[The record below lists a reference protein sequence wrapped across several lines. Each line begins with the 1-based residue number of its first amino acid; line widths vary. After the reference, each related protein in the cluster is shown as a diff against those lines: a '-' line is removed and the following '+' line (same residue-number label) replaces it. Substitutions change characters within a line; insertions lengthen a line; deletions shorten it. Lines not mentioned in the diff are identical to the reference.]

1 MKNVVFKL
9 IVLLSIQLNSLAQQH
24 VNKEWRKESGNPL
37 GLEWSQSIINEN
49 SELIHV
55 GNKNA
60 GNEGA
65 NVLLTKHNSNG
76 DLIWNVEYNSNG
88 SSNDYGITLKED
100 NSGNVYVLGTSDNNT
115 TDNYDLVLLKV
126 SATGTLSWATTYGS
140 PFQKNDFG
148 TALVVDPITNN
159 IYVVGSSEGN
169 STGYDFLILAFD
181 ASGILLWENRYDYNS
196 LTEIPIGIE
205 FDANGNLFITG
216 TSASALQSWDYTLV
230 NYDMN
235 GNYLNEVRHNAN
247 GLGFDEVT
255 AYTKDN
261 NGNVYITG
269 KTATNPSNINIKT
282 IKLNAQFEVQWLSIY
297 DFDGKDD
304 VATSISV
311 DPSGNILIAGYVT
324 LANSETEALVLKYDI
339 QGNEVWT
346 HRQKGEVAQ
355 QNAKARAVK
364 AGANG
369 AVLLLGE
376 EGNQNNKKT
385 TVTKL
390 KPTGEVEW
398 QEKSKIG
405 NSKPESI
412 NIAQDLA
419 VYVTSIEDE
428 TNTSDFKYTNTKYKT
443 FALNQNVVFDS
454 LGKPKYKA
462 NELIVRFKRDA
473 INTEIIDQTTDRRIE
488 FGNLSEFLT
497 PQAFESFKR
506 AIDNTCK
513 ECDVTAVKIFKQLK
527 TTHTHTINRLGE
539 SIKIPDFW
547 TSLLLVFPENTS
559 LEDLYSDLSQAN
571 DIIAYTEPNFIA
583 AVANEPNDP
592 LFVNQ
597 ISLSPIYNTS
607 GSENDINMLEAWEI
621 FPEAGKPFVKCG
633 VMDEGIDFRHE
644 DFGYDGVSLN
654 STKVAGGWSFQN
666 NAPLFS
672 LANPDDV
679 HGTPCAGIIGA
690 LRNNNLGIT
699 GIAGGDVDS
708 DASQTGCSLYGMR
721 ILNGDA
727 SNSFFSNSLN
737 YIYDAVVMSAIDNDT
752 LDYAYGL
759 HISSN
764 SWGLDESAI
773 FGWEP
778 ANVRLLSEAYHFA
791 NRANVINVAARG
803 NYGNTNY
810 FYPAT
815 FNDNWILSIGG
826 TGYYGEYKNG
836 AEFSNGDNFY
846 PSYGKNVDI
855 GAPSEKYIIRSLRK
869 DNLYGD
875 FGRTSAAT
883 PHVSGVVALLTGY
896 LNDSIPSYNNLAPE
910 DCERLI
916 ELSATDVNDVGY
928 DNLSGWGRLNAGKA
942 LRLVEKPWNT
952 VHHFGT
958 NVLSS
963 HSKIS
968 NLTSP
973 NQVITLTEHYQNK
986 DGQWFNPGQYRVDQY
1001 EITTNVSHTLNI
1013 NDSIV
1018 AAWSRPSSSS
1028 VLQMINNDS
1037 ITPHEAVEIIN
1048 LTDTEAILKGYIYKV
1063 YNLNGDSLGWWP
1075 FDTLLNNSHFE
1086 YTILARDRFA
1096 PNVSVQDISNR
1107 NLGITL
1113 FPNPSSNNQKL
1124 VIKSVNTETAIID
1137 MFDLQGRIIQHI
1149 YHGTIDSELVL
1160 EVDISKLSKGMYM
1173 YRILVGDRSN
1183 SVRFIKD

>member
-1 MKNVVFKL
+1 MKAILLVFTCSL
-9 IVLLSIQLNSLAQQH
+9 FFGNYIVGQQH
-24 VNKEWRKESGNPL
+24 VNKVWKKETGNPI
-37 GLEWSQSIINEN
+37 GLDWSQSILNES

-65 NVLLTKHNSNG
+65 NILLTKHDSDGN
-76 DLIWNVEYNSNG
+76 LIWNVEYNSIGQN
-88 SSNDYGITLKED
+88 NDYGITVKED
-100 NSGNVYVLGTSDNNT
+100 NQGNVYVLGTTDNNST
-115 TDNYDLVLLKV
+115 TNYDLTLMKV
-126 SATGTLSWATTYGS
+126 SASGSLTWSTTYGS

-148 TALVVDPITNN
+148 TSLVIDPITNN

-169 STGYDFLILAFD
+169 STEYDFLILSFNANG
-181 ASGILLWENRYDYNS
+181 SILWENRYDYNS

-205 FDANGNLFITG
+205 FDASGNLFITG
-216 TSASALQSWDYTLV
+216 TSASGLQSWDYTLV

-269 KTATNPSNINIKT
+269 KTATNPSNVNIKT
-282 IKLNAQFEVQWLSIY
+282 IKLNAQFEVQWLNIY

-311 DPSGNILIAGYVT
+311 DQSGNILIAGYIT

-346 HRQKGEVAQ
+346 HRHKGEVAQ

-428 TNTSDFKYTNTKYKT
+428 TNTNEFKYTSTKFKT
-443 FALNQNVVFDS
+443 FTLNQNVIFDS

-513 ECDVTAVKIFKQLK
+513 ECEVTAVKIFKQLK
-527 TTHTHTINRLGE
+527 TTHTHTVNRLGE

-547 TSLLLVFPENTS
+547 TSLLLVFPENAS
-559 LEDLYSDLSQAN
+559 LEDLYNDLSQAT

-592 LFVNQ
+592 LFFEQ
-597 ISLSPIYNTS
+597 ISLSPIYNTI
-607 GSENDINMLEAWEI
+607 GFENDINMLEAWEI

-633 VMDEGIDFRHE
+633 VLDEGIDFRHE
-644 DFGYDGVSLN
+644 DFGYDGVNIS
-654 STKVAGGWSFQN
+654 SSKVAGGWSFQN

-690 LRNNNLGIT
+690 LRNNNLGIA
-699 GIAGGDVDS
+699 GIAGGNVDS

-737 YIYDAVVMSAIDNDT
+737 YIYDAVVMSAIDNDS

-764 SWGLDESAI
+764 SWGIDESSI

-778 ANVRLLSEAYHFA
+778 NNVRLLSEAYHFA
-791 NRANVINVAARG
+791 NRASVVNVAARG
-803 NYGNTNY
+803 NNGNIAD
-810 FYPAT
+810 FFPAT
-815 FNDNWILSIGG
+815 FNENWMLNVGG
-826 TGYYGEYKNG
+826 TGSLGDYKAG
-836 AEFSNGDNFY
+836 IQYFGDDNFS
-846 PSYGKNVDI
+846 PNYGKGIDI
-855 GAPSEKYIIRSLRK
+855 GAPAEK
-869 DNLYGD
+869 NLIKSTANGNIYSS

-883 PHVSGVVALLTGY
+883 PHVSGVVALLMGY
-896 LNDSIPSYNNLAPE
+896 LNDSISLYQNLAPE
-910 DCERLI
+910 DCEQIL
-916 ELSATDVNDVGY
+916 ELSATAVYSGY
-928 DNLSGWGRLNAGKA
+928 TDLIGWGRLNAGKA

-958 NVLSS
+958 NALSTY
-963 HSKIS
+963 SKAS
-968 NLTSP
+968 SLVSQNEL
-973 NQVITLTEHYQNK
+973 ITLTEHFQNE

-1001 EITTNVSHTLNI
+1001 AITANVSHTLNT
-1013 NDSIV
+1013 NDSII
-1018 AAWSRPSSSS
+1018 AAWTRPSSST
-1028 VLQMINNDS
+1028 VLQAIINDS
-1037 ITPHEAVEIIN
+1037 ITPHEAVEIISLN
-1048 LTDTEAILKGYIYKV
+1048 DTEAILKGYVYKV
-1063 YNLNGDSLGWWP
+1063 YNASGDSLGWWP
-1075 FDTLLNNSHFE
+1075 FDTLLNNSNFE
-1086 YTILARDRFA
+1086 YTILARDRNA
-1096 PNVSVQDISNR
+1096 PNLSLNNITSNKSNIS
-1107 NLGITL
+1107 L
-1113 FPNPSSNNQKL
+1113 FPNPASNNQNL
-1124 VIKSVNTETAIID
+1124 VVVSESNEKAVID
-1137 MFDLQGRIIQHI
+1137 LLDIQGRTIQNVFQ
-1149 YHGTIDSELVL
+1149 GTIDKELSI
-1160 EVDISKLSKGMYM
+1160 EINISTLSKGIYM
-1173 YRILVGDRSN
+1173 YRVNLGSN
-1183 SVRFIKD
+1183 TTVLRFIKN